1 MPQVETTQAE
11 APQVETP
18 QVETNAE
25 THEEPKIGIRVDER
39 TGRRIIESVQ
49 EPFTNEEPKQ
59 EEPKQEEPQAEQPEE
74 PVQDSQPVQTTQ
86 QTQPVQ
92 TTQPIQNQ
100 QNQPIQTQPFQTQ
113 QIQNNPLPFY
123 SPAEMTLAI
132 QMGQVDQNRIPPE
145 YAAQYAAMVSRNAPK
160 PKSEAELRNDF
171 LDSVNKMAKERTMKD
186 LGVTDEELSTGE
198 FSDDEN
204 IRNKVERY
212 KTQLEI
218 NRTNIISE
226 YAEQVRIEQL
236 KAQQAN
242 EFKASVASWINEQ
255 RAQEP
260 HFDDI
265 GFFMQEHY
273 KTMPYE
279 KAASI
284 APAMQ
289 KALSGNLDPQSAQ
302 VIQNY
307 YNDCRKEYYAKLNG
321 TSTTP
326 TPRSP
331 TVERRGTGKSV
342 EKPVDYAEKLRN
354 ASVRDKAAIVGEWLN
369 AMKG

>member
-11 APQVETP
+11 TPQVETP

-49 EPFTNEEPKQ
+49 EPFTSEEPKQ
-59 EEPKQEEPQAEQPEE
+59 EEPKQEEPQEEPQTEPQAEQQEE

-86 QTQPVQ
+86 Q
-92 TTQPIQNQ
+92 
-100 QNQPIQTQPFQTQ
+100 NQPIQTQ
-113 QIQNNPLPFY
+113 QIQSHPLPFY

-226 YAEQVRIEQL
+226 YAEHVRIEQL

-265 GFFMQEHY
+265 GFYMQEHY

-331 TVERRGTGKSV
+331 RVERRGTGKSV

>member
-11 APQVETP
+11 TPQVETP

-59 EEPKQEEPQAEQPEE
+59 EEPKREEPKTEPEQPEE
-74 PVQDSQPVQTTQ
+74 PVQDSQPAQT
-86 QTQPVQ
+86 TQPVQ

-100 QNQPIQTQPFQTQ
+100 PIQTP
-113 QIQNNPLPFY
+113 QIQNQPLPFY

-265 GFFMQEHY
+265 GFYMQEHY

>member
-11 APQVETP
+11 TPQVEAP

-49 EPFTNEEPKQ
+49 EPFTSEEPKQ
-59 EEPKQEEPQAEQPEE
+59 EEPKQEEPKAEPEQQEE

-86 QTQPVQ
+86 PVQ
-92 TTQPIQNQ
+92 TNQ
-100 QNQPIQTQPFQTQ
+100 QNQPIQNQ
-113 QIQNNPLPFY
+113 QIQNHPLPFY

>member
-1 MPQVETTQAE
+1 MPQVET
-11 APQVETP
+11 PQVETP

-59 EEPKQEEPQAEQPEE
+59 EEPKQEEPQPEQQEE
-74 PVQDSQPVQTTQ
+74 PVQDSKTVQDSQPVQTTQ

-92 TTQPIQNQ
+92 T
-100 QNQPIQTQPFQTQ
+100 QPIQTQQV
-113 QIQNNPLPFY
+113 QNHPLPFY